1 MEQIINYLDIP
12 IQNRDIVI
20 EHLSYVGFCPAY
32 GKQKTLK
39 REMEKSQVG
48 KLPQYLFV
56 FRNDELIGYMF
67 LIAEKENYSKP
78 FPWWAVDN
86 SDELP
91 LNTAIQLLE
100 YGIALSLKCGCIN
113 LADRL
118 RREMENQKKGI
129 GRRPENTCR

>member
-12 IQNRDIVI
+12 GQDRDAVI
-20 EHLSYVGFCPAY
+20 ECVLHVGFCPAY
-32 GKQKTLK
+32 GKQKSMK
-39 REMEKSQVG
+39 RELEKSQAG

-56 FRNDELIGYMF
+56 FRDNELIGYMF
-67 LIAEKENYSKP
+67 LIAEKENYSKS

-100 YGIALSLKCGCIN
+100 YGVWLSLQCDCPN

-118 RREMENQKKGI
+118 TMSLENQKKGI
-129 GRRPENTCR
+129 GRRPENACR

>member
-12 IQNRDIVI
+12 LQNRDAVI
-20 EHLSYVGFCPAY
+20 EQLSCVGFSPAS
-32 GKQKTLK
+32 GKQKTMK
-39 REMEKSQVG
+39 REMDQSQAG

-56 FRNDELIGYMF
+56 FRDGKLIGYMF
-67 LIAEKENYSKP
+67 LISENENYSKT

-100 YGIALSLKCGCIN
+100 YGINLSLECGYVN

-118 RREMENQKKGI
+118 KTELEYQKKGI
-129 GRRPENTCR
+129 GRRSENICR